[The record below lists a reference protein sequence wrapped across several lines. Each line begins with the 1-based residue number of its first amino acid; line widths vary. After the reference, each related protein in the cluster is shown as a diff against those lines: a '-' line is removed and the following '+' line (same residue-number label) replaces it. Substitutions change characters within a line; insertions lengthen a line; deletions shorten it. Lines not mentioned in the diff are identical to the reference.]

1 MAGWVFLL
9 VGIVLGVY
17 GKYFFDPVFRVS
29 GIVVGMIGVTLLL
42 WRKDGTRHLKRTA
55 QQGLAV
61 LTRSTGQQA

>member
-42 WRKDGTRHLKRTA
+42 WRKDELDTSRELPNKD
-55 QQGLAV
+55 
-61 LTRSTGQQA
+61 

>member
-1 MAGWVFLL
+1 MRMAGWVFLL

-42 WRKDGTRHLKRTA
+42 WRKDEPDTSRELPNKD
-55 QQGLAV
+55 
-61 LTRSTGQQA
+61 